1 MFHRHPLVSFLTFAY
16 LGVVA
21 WITLG
26 PQPFTESNDGWL
38 WRMLRFF
45 GRHDLTDWITYQ
57 RVEFTANVFMFIPI
71 GTFFLLLFGRRLWFV
86 AVAAGIAL
94 TMAIETVQLF
104 LPNRVSDISDII
116 ANSSGATI
124 GVITGLILTA
134 ASARRR
140 RDRERVADASGLRP
154 RARADARA

>member
-1 MFHRHPLVSFLTFAY
+1 
-16 LGVVA
+16 
-21 WITLG
+21 
-26 PQPFTESNDGWL
+26 
-38 WRMLRFF
+38 MLRFF